1 MIPYA
6 ADSFKHG
13 WTTGK
18 DVKTM
23 HSFTADIEEL
33 LENRLGEVMD
43 DLLRQKGEYAMA
55 WEQSRE
61 LYTRL

>member
-13 WTTGK
+13 WTTTGK
-18 DVKTM
+18 EEKTM

-33 LENRLGEVMD
+33 LEKILNNV
-43 DLLRQKGEYAMA
+43 AIC
-55 WEQSRE
+55 
-61 LYTRL
+61 